1 MYFTSSH
8 LQSQKGFTIMEL
20 IVGMTIFAISM
31 TGILALLSTTIQ
43 NATYSRQEIIAS
55 NLLREQVELV
65 KNIRNSNIRS
75 FLPFDTV
82 KNNQTITPGTYFV
95 QNDFTSTGVKLNQ
108 NNLGWSDGIIT
119 EMPVSLSW
127 VTLTTSNS
135 GTLFHEAQ
143 LYFDDQWRYTHIHT
157 STGTEYASYMII
169 KPLEFQNGTNVL
181 KVQKDNPNS
190 TPSVPMPKI
199 NQWYIL
205 DARVIVKWNGEYYR
219 EYDLESVIT
228 DWK

>member
-1 MYFTSSH
+1 
-8 LQSQKGFTIMEL
+8 MEL

-108 NNLGWSDGIIT
+108 NNLG
-119 EMPVSLSW
+119 
-127 VTLTTSNS
+127 
-135 GTLFHEAQ
+135 
-143 LYFDDQWRYTHIHT
+143 
-157 STGTEYASYMII
+157 
-169 KPLEFQNGTNVL
+169 
-181 KVQKDNPNS
+181 
-190 TPSVPMPKI
+190 
-199 NQWYIL
+199 
-205 DARVIVKWNGEYYR
+205 
-219 EYDLESVIT
+219 
-228 DWK
+228 